1 MKAEVESQIGYGIV
15 GGLGQLTHEVEA
27 GSSEFRVKIL
37 QFDLLATEIV
47 VESTKSAR
55 LIFLSPSSEKTYRK
69 VILWRGTTSTATH
82 KATLTLVYCRRS
94 LPIAIS
100 YNEQRAIQAAYR
112 REHPKPTADNNEST
126 PARSLALGSRQ
137 KSSIPMTPRSVGFSR
152 NNFQRQ
158 LAERNQADK
167 PQKKHKTSAPKGSKL
182 AAGYVDRTKER
193 EDEEA
198 DSRAVR
204 IKALE
209 ESLKKEEIDQE
220 TFDRLRLEIAGG
232 DLSSTHLVKGLDFKL
247 LERVRKGENVY
258 GGNENEPDP
267 DKEEEEEAEAED
279 VDEAF
284 EELESTNVEAIA
296 REKEAKKG
304 QFATGGLKPGQ
315 KRTRD
320 MILAELKVA
329 RDAANA
335 KKKSALGDKFK
346 KIGDKPTPGSSRI
359 ERDSKGREV
368 LIVVDEDGHEKR
380 KIRKIQPQDQAKA
393 EAESEAKAREA
404 MRPDKN
410 AKPLG
415 MEVPDIYKAK
425 PEEEDEQDVDIFD
438 DVGDDYNPL
447 ADLGGDSDE
456 DSDEDEGEVAKDTAT
471 PAERV
476 DRAAMPPPPRPTTTS
491 EPRNYFKDSKSKLV
505 SSETLQAPSM
515 SDPAI
520 AAAFKRAA
528 SLKAIPKPSDED
540 DEEARAKAERH
551 RKMLQN
557 VDRDAEDMD
566 MGFGMSRFEDEADL
580 DDSKV
585 ELSEW
590 GNEGDDKDGKEGG
603 DGKAKRKRGG
613 KKRKGDANNVADVMR
628 VLEQRK
634 TAGK

>member
-1 MKAEVESQIGYGIV
+1 M
-15 GGLGQLTHEVEA
+15 
-27 GSSEFRVKIL
+27 
-37 QFDLLATEIV
+37 
-47 VESTKSAR
+47 
-55 LIFLSPSSEKTYRK
+55 
-69 VILWRGTTSTATH
+69 
-82 KATLTLVYCRRS
+82 
-94 LPIAIS
+94 
-100 YNEQRAIQAAYR
+100 
-112 REHPKPTADNNEST
+112 
-126 PARSLALGSRQ
+126 
-137 KSSIPMTPRSVGFSR
+137 
-152 NNFQRQ
+152 
-158 LAERNQADK
+158 
-167 PQKKHKTSAPKGSKL
+167 
-182 AAGYVDRTKER
+182 
-193 EDEEA
+193 
-198 DSRAVR
+198 R

-220 TFDRLRLEIAGG
+220 TFDRLRFEIAGG

-247 LERVRKGENVY
+247 LERIRKGENVY
-258 GGNENEPDP
+258 GGNENEPDS
-267 DKEEEEEAEAED
+267 DKEAEEGEGEIAEAED

-284 EELESTNVEAIA
+284 EELESTNIKAMA

-315 KRTRD
+315 KRTRN
-320 MILAELKVA
+320 MILAELKAA

-335 KKKSALGDKFK
+335 KNKSALGDKFK
-346 KIGDKPTPGSSRI
+346 KIGNKPAPGSSRI

-368 LIVVDEDGHEKR
+368 LILVDEDGHEKR
-380 KIRKIQPQDQAKA
+380 KIRKIQPQD
-393 EAESEAKAREA
+393 EAKAREA
-404 MRPDKN
+404 MMPDKD

-415 MEVPDIYKAK
+415 MEVPDIYKPK
-425 PEEEDEQDVDIFD
+425 PEEEDEKEVDIFD
-438 DVGDDYNPL
+438 DVGDDYDPL
-447 ADLGGDSDE
+447 AGLGDDSDE
-456 DSDEDEGEVAKDTAT
+456 DSDEDEGEITKDTAT
-471 PAERV
+471 PSERV
-476 DRAAMPPPPRPTTTS
+476 DRAAMPPPPRPATTS
-491 EPRNYFKDSKSKLV
+491 EPRNYFKDAKTKLV
-505 SSETLQAPSM
+505 SEETLQAPSM

-528 SLKAIPKPSDED
+528 SLKAIPRPSDED

-590 GNEGDDKDGKEGG
+590 RNDGDEKDGKGGG

-628 VLEQRK
+628 VMDQRK